1 MKAEKSATVPLSV
14 QGDIR
19 SSATV
24 SLPPDCI
31 PHASKARF
39 VQGDACDLPPLG
51 QFDCV
56 LAANLLC
63 RLPNPAA
70 FLDRLPAIIKPV
82 RPLLIARLFC
92 AALRCA
98 IHAPQGGVLVLV
110 SPYSWLEEYT
120 PKANWIGG
128 VVKAGVDVFSAA
140 AVSDVL
146 SAHFDKVSE
155 TDMPFLIR
163 EHSRKF
169 QWGCSHAVVWRR
181 K

>member
-1 MKAEKSATVPLSV
+1 
-14 QGDIR
+14 
-19 SSATV
+19 
-24 SLPPDCI
+24 
-31 PHASKARF
+31 
-39 VQGDACDLPPLG
+39 
-51 QFDCV
+51 
-56 LAANLLC
+56 
-63 RLPNPAA
+63 
-70 FLDRLPAIIKPV
+70 
-82 RPLLIARLFC
+82 LFC